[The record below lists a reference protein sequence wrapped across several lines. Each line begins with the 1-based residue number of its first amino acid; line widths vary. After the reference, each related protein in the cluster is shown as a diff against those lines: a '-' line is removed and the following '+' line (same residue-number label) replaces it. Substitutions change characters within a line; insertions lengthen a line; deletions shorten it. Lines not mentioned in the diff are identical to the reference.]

1 MIDDFTIEFQK
12 FWVTTAGKVRAF
24 MFCACN
30 SWNDADDM
38 TQDCYFRALKAWKQF
53 DGRASREAWLFGI
66 ARKTRVDWLRQKIK
80 TNTIALENNNK
91 VDPCDISRQ
100 QTNTLS
106 IEKIWEVV
114 KNLSDEHKE
123 VIHLKFASGLSYDLI
138 AQTLDIPIGTVRSRL
153 HRALKTIKE
162 QVGDRE
168 NET

>member
-12 FWVTTAGKVRAF
+12 FWVKTTGKVRAF

-53 DGRASREAWLFGI
+53 DGRASRQAWLWGI
-66 ARKTRVDWLRQKIK
+66 ARKTRFDWLRQKIK
-80 TNTIALENNNK
+80 NNTIALENNK
-91 VDPCDISRQ
+91 DDLRDISRL
-100 QTNTLS
+100 QTQTQS
-106 IEKIWEVV
+106 AEKIWEVV
-114 KNLSDEHKE
+114 KNLSDEHRE
-123 VIHLKFASGLSYDLI
+123 VIHLKFASGLSYELI

-153 HRALKTIKE
+153 HRALKTIRE
-162 QVGDRE
+162 QVGDRK